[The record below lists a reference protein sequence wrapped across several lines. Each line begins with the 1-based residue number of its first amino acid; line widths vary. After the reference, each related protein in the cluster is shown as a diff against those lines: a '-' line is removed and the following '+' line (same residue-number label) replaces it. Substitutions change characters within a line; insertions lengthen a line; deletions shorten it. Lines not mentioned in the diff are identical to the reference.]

1 MKNALRLGLCGA
13 MLLAILTAWSAEHPS
28 ARLQAEDEL
37 IQMLGSPD
45 LDKVKHAIDQLVD
58 RYPKSTN
65 AIPAIRSLLKNKSV
79 QRRAAYALGKYHAE
93 LEMDEVKVILGFLRA
108 YDVEEVM
115 EALKVLRALKEP
127 EAVAQKIVADIV
139 PLLQDRE
146 PHVIR
151 DACRTLAVLGNKELI
166 PSIEPLLNHENRE
179 VKKDAQDAIRALKSR
194 P

>member
-1 MKNALRLGLCGA
+1 MKNVFRSVICGA
-13 MLLAILTAWSAEHPS
+13 MLLAVVTAWSAEAPS
-28 ARLQAEDEL
+28 ARRQAEDEL
-37 IQMLGSPD
+37 IQMLGSSD
-45 LDKVKHAIDQLVD
+45 SEKVKHTIDQLVD

-65 AIPAIRSLLKNKSV
+65 AIAAIRSLLKNKSV
-79 QRRAAYALGKYHAE
+79 QRKAAHALGKCHAE
-93 LEMDEVKVILGFLRA
+93 LELDEVTIILGFLRA